1 MRKHLH
7 SALPKTPYS
16 GYYTS
21 MAHEET
27 HIGDRGHDSH
37 DHSDGDGNGNGN
49 SHGHGDS
56 RRKLMICFAITTGF
70 MVIEAV
76 GGWVSNS
83 LALLSDAGH
92 MLTDAGALG
101 LSLWALRAGLKPPSE
116 TKTFGYRRIE
126 VLAALANGLALWV
139 IVGIIIHEAYERLN
153 APQEV
158 AAPMMMA
165 VAAAG
170 LVINLISIKLL
181 HGHHYDNINVK
192 GAFLH
197 VVADCL
203 GSVGALI
210 AALIIWTTG
219 YTIVDPIISFVL
231 CGLILWSSWGLVRE
245 ALHIL
250 LLGVPSHIEYREVE
264 KAILAHPD
272 VCCLY
277 DLHIWTIANGV
288 EALSCHAV
296 VADNFTGN
304 EKLMRELE
312 ALLAAKFSISH
323 TTIQLEQ
330 THEMKGGGRAV
341 CSFGAGGCSSSHG
354 GSTGCGH

>member
-1 MRKHLH
+1 
-7 SALPKTPYS
+7 
-16 GYYTS
+16 
-21 MAHEET
+21 
-27 HIGDRGHDSH
+27 
-37 DHSDGDGNGNGN
+37 
-49 SHGHGDS
+49 
-56 RRKLMICFAITTGF
+56 

-101 LSLWALRAGLKPPSE
+101 LSLWALRAGQRPPSE

-139 IVGIIIHEAYERLN
+139 IVGMILREAFERMS

-158 AAPMMMA
+158 AAPMMLA
-165 VAAAG
+165 VATAG
-170 LVINLISIKLL
+170 LVINLISISLL
-181 HGHHYDNINVK
+181 HGHHHDNINVK

-203 GSVGALI
+203 GSVGAII

-219 YTIVDPIISFVL
+219 YTIVDPIISLVL
-231 CGLILWSSWGLVRE
+231 CALILWSSWGLVRE
-245 ALHIL
+245 AVHIL
-250 LLGVPSHIEYREVE
+250 LLGVPPHIEYREVE
-264 KAILAHPD
+264 QAILAHPD

-277 DLHIWTIANGV
+277 DLHIWTIASGV

-304 EKLMRELE
+304 QPLMRELE
-312 ALLAAKFSISH
+312 ALLEVKFTITH

-330 THEMKGGGRAV
+330 THEMKEGQRAV
-341 CSFGAGGCSSSHG
+341 CSFGDGGCDSERNANDNCSG
-354 GSTGCGH
+354 NRNRNRNCNP